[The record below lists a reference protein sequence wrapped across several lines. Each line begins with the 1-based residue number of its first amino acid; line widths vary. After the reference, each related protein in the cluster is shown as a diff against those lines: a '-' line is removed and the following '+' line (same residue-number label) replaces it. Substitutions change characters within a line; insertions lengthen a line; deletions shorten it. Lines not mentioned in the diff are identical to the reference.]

1 MTRGVPFYLGPPSTY
16 ELNMR
21 LMDDTAP
28 AALPVVE
35 GGIGDIL
42 PANMDVLPS
51 APLAAPAEEPLDP
64 SGPYTP
70 GEDLSNYRA
79 IQDAASHAVIDGP
92 ASAQC
97 SC

>member
-1 MTRGVPFYLGPPSTY
+1 
-16 ELNMR
+16 MR
-21 LMDDTAP
+21 LMDDPHAP
-28 AALPVVE
+28 AIPAAQ

-70 GEDLSNYRA
+70 GEDLRNYMA

>member
-1 MTRGVPFYLGPPSTY
+1 MTRGEPWYLGPPSTY

-35 GGIGDIL
+35 ADIMA
-42 PANMDVLPS
+42 PNMDLLPS

-70 GEDLSNYRA
+70 GEDLRNYRA

-92 ASAQC
+92 ASAQR